1 MYVKRS
7 HHFNLEPT
15 DLRHDNLCEFASA
28 MYKSWINS
36 QHPIEIAGKSGAA
49 VTLILLRN
57 IGQPGCLA
65 ALDLAAYADI
75 PTIPQKKGDA
85 GWILRPGMKERAE
98 AEALALVEKEQKEK
112 KRKRMSKQAE
122 KKRNNKVQRAARRRR
137 LKLITIS
144 FFLTLA
150 SRYEV

>member
-1 MYVKRS
+1 
-7 HHFNLEPT
+7 
-15 DLRHDNLCEFASA
+15 

-112 KRKRMSKQAE
+112 NRKRVSRQQSARGSK
-122 KKRNNKVQRAARRRR
+122 KKK
-137 LKLITIS
+137 KKKKKKK
-144 FFLTLA
+144 
-150 SRYEV
+150 EGGD

>member
-1 MYVKRS
+1 
-7 HHFNLEPT
+7 
-15 DLRHDNLCEFASA
+15 

-65 ALDLAAYADI
+65 ALDLAAYAAI
-75 PTIPQKKGDA
+75 PPIPKKEGDT

-112 KRKRMSKQAE
+112 NRKHVSYQEGKKRKQKPE
-122 KKRNNKVQRAARRRR
+122 
-137 LKLITIS
+137 
-144 FFLTLA
+144 
-150 SRYEV
+150 